1 MKRINK
7 KNRWKNLSFL
17 KKNILLLVIC
27 FTLLSV
33 SSIAYSALNQTLNI
47 SGDLVLR
54 SIKELRITSLEL
66 VETVNGGYE
75 YYNSKYSNNTVTISS
90 SLPNKGSA
98 VTYEVTI
105 ENTGTVDMTIASL
118 STSSSDISGKVTVDG
133 IKVEDIISYNNS
145 KTFRIT
151 LEKLL
156 LVK

>member
-1 MKRINK
+1 MVF
-7 KNRWKNLSFL
+7 W
-17 KKNILLLVIC
+17 
-27 FTLLSV
+27 
-33 SSIAYSALNQTLNI
+33 
-47 SGDLVLR
+47 

-133 IKVEDIISYNNS
+133 IKVEDIIPYNNS

-156 LVK
+156 LVI